1 MIRESTTVARAGAQK
16 INTTASPSPSPIIA
30 PLANGKVPLGPV
42 KEIVRK
48 LPLGHPLRVVV
59 LSEPDE
65 IDGKECFVKLGVW
78 LRLLPKE

>member
-1 MIRESTTVARAGAQK
+1 MGQ
-16 INTTASPSPSPIIA
+16 
-30 PLANGKVPLGPV
+30 V

-65 IDGKECFVKLGVW
+65 IDGNECFVKLSVW
-78 LRLLPKE
+78 LRLLPKDG

>member
-1 MIRESTTVARAGAQK
+1 MARESTTVARAGAR
-16 INTTASPSPSPIIA
+16 TTTFSSLPSPA
-30 PLANGKVPLGPV
+30 ATPLANGKVSIGPV

-65 IDGKECFVKLGVW
+65 IDGNECFVKLSVW
-78 LRLLPKE
+78 LRLLPKDG